1 MSEDWEVLQGNLDG
15 VAANLK
21 KRLEVLESLVDQQG
35 KEIDALL
42 LWKSKM
48 ENQPIPKGKGI
59 SAPTTMPPKQTIPL
73 TSQEVTVS
81 QLHDGDMNITLN
93 ARISTVSP
101 VRSGL
106 KKDGS
111 EWKNQSILI
120 GDYTGQIP
128 LVLWGTEIDTYDTLM
143 VGNYITITG
152 AYVKSYKEKPQL
164 LLGKSG
170 KVALTEE
177 HIL

>member
-1 MSEDWEVLQGNLDG
+1 MSDEQEPDIWENIISLEKD
-15 VAANLK
+15 VASLMLRVSK
-21 KRLEVLESLVDQQG
+21 LEGRAQT
-35 KEIDALL
+35 
-42 LWKSKM
+42 
-48 ENQPIPKGKGI
+48 IPKGTGI
-59 SAPTTMPPKQTIPL
+59 PAPTTIPPKQVIPL
-73 TSQEVTVS
+73 TAQEVTVS

-128 LVLWGTEIDTYDTLM
+128 LVLWGSEIDTYDTLM

-164 LLGKSG
+164 LLGKTG